1 MKKVLSVILLFMLA
15 CFFAQA
21 QSLTDDQKWDSLIS
35 SLEAEDWMPAN
46 QLSLS
51 LLNSIPA
58 AEQNGNQAAMLRYM
72 YILSESGLMDL
83 GKVDKPEALK
93 KVIGFVGKP
102 IMLPGHPVSVKQG
115 FNSITSTSNGADT
128 LFVTAANKK
137 ATSIFAFE
145 YIVLKQKWTDADLNA
160 NAGKIWR
167 LGGILKSI
175 NVEGN
180 MFKRFKLLIDEG
192 TAEEQQP

>member
-1 MKKVLSVILLFMLA
+1 MKRLLFTTLLFLSFSVA
-15 CFFAQA
+15 RA
-21 QSLTDDQKWDSLIS
+21 QSANDDQKWSNLIS
-35 SLEAEDWMPAN
+35 SLETEDWVPAN

-58 AEQNGNQAAMLRYM
+58 TEANGNQAAVLRYM

-83 GKVDKPEALK
+83 GKVTKEEALK
-93 KVIGFVGKP
+93 QVIGFVGKP
-102 IMLPGHPVSVKQG
+102 ILLPGHPVSVKRA
-115 FNSITSTSNGADT
+115 FNSITRASGGADT
-128 LFVTAANKK
+128 LFVTATNRK

-145 YIVLKQKWTDADLNA
+145 YIVLKNKWTEADLNT

-167 LGGILKSI
+167 LGGTLKSI
-175 NVEGN
+175 SVEGN

>member
-1 MKKVLSVILLFMLA
+1 VKKILLAILFTVSCLGIR
-15 CFFAQA
+15 A

-35 SLEAEDWMPAN
+35 SLETEDWVPAN

-58 AEQNGNQAAMLRYM
+58 TEVNGNQAAVLRYM

-83 GKVDKPEALK
+83 GKVTKEEALK
-93 KVIGFVGKP
+93 QVIGFVGKP
-102 IMLPGHPVSVKQG
+102 ILLPGHPVSVKQA
-115 FNSITSTSNGADT
+115 FNSITSASNGADT
-128 LFVTAANKK
+128 LFVTAANRK

-145 YIVLKQKWTDADLNA
+145 YIVLKNKWTDTDLSA

-175 NVEGN
+175 KVEGN